1 MMRRLKPQLHK
12 RIPRHARLIYMK
24 GICTLANDI
33 VYDQLVALLNSI
45 EVILGSNIPVC
56 IYPFDDQIQQ
66 IKAEIVNRPN
76 VFIYE
81 DSASIQRWDKFMEA
95 AAPERLNRKKFR
107 LYGAHRRFCAF
118 DGPFEK
124 FIYMD
129 ADTLVMNSLD
139 AVFQKLDKYDF
150 VVYDFQFRDPTKVYN
165 ICSPKLLKVFD
176 QNRIDSEIFC
186 SGFYGSKQGLFDQ
199 NTRELLVAQLQSGD
213 GKILYS
219 GAGEQPLLNYMV
231 MKTGL
236 NSYNFAYSLPDGDK
250 TGCCVSSKHFEEQ
263 DRILYDKGN
272 RLTYIHYIGVPP
284 DLIRRVCAGENID
297 FPYRDLFLH
306 YRYLREPEKRPIF
319 TEPLKSYTEVST
331 PNLLKRVWRRLRI
344 NV

>member
-1 MMRRLKPQLHK
+1 MVIWRDVMN
-12 RIPRHARLIYMK
+12 
-24 GICTLANDI
+24 GICTLANDT
-33 VYDQLVALLNSI
+33 VYDQLIALLNSI
-45 EVILGSNIPVC
+45 EIILGSNIPVC
-56 IYPFDDQIQQ
+56 IYPFDDQVQQ
-66 IKAEIVNRPN
+66 IKSEIAKRRN

-139 AVFQKLDKYDF
+139 AVFQKLESSDF

-165 ICSPKLLKVFD
+165 IQSPKLLEVFE
-176 QNRIDSEIFC
+176 QYRIDSEIFC

-199 NTRELLVAQLQSGD
+199 NTRDWLVAELKSGD
-213 GKILYS
+213 AEILYS

-231 MKTGL
+231 MKTAM
-236 NSYNFAYSLPDGDK
+236 NSYNFACSLADGKK
-250 TGCCVSSKHFEEQ
+250 TGCSVTSKHFEEQ
-263 DRILYDKGN
+263 DQILYDKGN
-272 RLTYIHYIGVPP
+272 RLTYIHYIGVQP
-284 DLIRRVCAGENID
+284 DLIRRVCAGENIE

-319 TEPLKSYTEVST
+319 REPLKSYADVSA
-331 PNLLKRVWRRLRI
+331 PSLLQRVLRRLRI
-344 NV
+344 NL

>member
-1 MMRRLKPQLHK
+1 MN
-12 RIPRHARLIYMK
+12 
-24 GICTLANDI
+24 GICTLANDT
-33 VYDQLVALLNSI
+33 VYDQLIALLNSI
-45 EVILGSNIPVC
+45 EIILSSNIPVC
-56 IYPFDDQIQQ
+56 IYPFDDQIEQ

-81 DSASIQRWDKFMEA
+81 DSASIQRWDKFMQA

-118 DGPFEK
+118 DGPFAK

-139 AVFQKLDKYDF
+139 GVFQKLEESDF
-150 VVYDFQFRDPTKVYN
+150 VVYDFQFLDSTKVYN
-165 ICSPKLLKVFD
+165 IQSPKIVKVFD
-176 QNRIDSEIFC
+176 QSRIDSEIFC
-186 SGFYGSKQGLFDQ
+186 SGFYGSKQEFFDQ
-199 NTRELLVAQLQSGD
+199 NTRKWLLAQLQSGD
-213 GKILYS
+213 GEILYA

-231 MKTGL
+231 MKTKM
-236 NSYNFAYSLPDGDK
+236 NSYNFARGLPDGEK
-250 TGCCVSSKHFEEQ
+250 TGCCVSSKHFEER
-263 DRILYDKGN
+263 DNILYDKGN

-284 DLIRRVCAGENID
+284 DLIRRVCAGENIE

-306 YRYLREPEKRPIF
+306 YRYLREPSKRPIF
-319 TEPLKSYTEVST
+319 RESLKSYTNVSA
-331 PNLLKRVWRRLRI
+331 PNLLKRVLKRLRI

>member
-1 MMRRLKPQLHK
+1 MN
-12 RIPRHARLIYMK
+12 

-33 VYDQLVALLNSI
+33 VYDQLIALLNSI
-45 EVILGSNIPVC
+45 EIILGSNIPVC
-56 IYPFDDQIQQ
+56 IYPFDEQIEQ

-81 DSASIQRWDKFMEA
+81 DSASIQRWDEFMES

-139 AVFQKLDKYDF
+139 AVFQKLEESDF
-150 VVYDFQFRDPTKVYN
+150 VVYDFQFRDATKVYN
-165 ICSPKLLKVFD
+165 IQSPKLLEVFE

-186 SGFYGSKQGLFDQ
+186 SGFYASKQGLFEQD
-199 NTRELLVAQLQSGD
+199 TREWLLAQLQSGE
-213 GKILYS
+213 GEILYA

-231 MKTGL
+231 MKTGIK
-236 NSYNFAYSLPDGDK
+236 SYNFACSLPDGET
-250 TGCCVSSKHFEEQ
+250 TGCSVTSQHFEER
-263 DRILYDKGN
+263 DNILYDKGN
-272 RLTYIHYIGVPP
+272 RLTYLHYIGVPP
-284 DLIRRVCAGENID
+284 DLIRRVCAGENIE
-297 FPYRDLFLH
+297 FPYGDLFLH
-306 YRYLREPEKRPIF
+306 YRYLREPEKHPVF
-319 TEPLKSYTEVST
+319 TEPLKSYTEVSRS
-331 PNLLKRVWRRLRI
+331 NLLTRVLRRLRI

>member
-1 MMRRLKPQLHK
+1 MNGL
-12 RIPRHARLIYMK
+12 
-24 GICTLANDI
+24 CTLANDT
-33 VYDQLVALLNSI
+33 VCDQLIALLNSI
-45 EVILGSNIPVC
+45 EIISGSNIPVC
-56 IYPFDDQIQQ
+56 IYPFDDQIQL

-129 ADTLVMNSLD
+129 ADTLVMNSLEPI
-139 AVFQKLDKYDF
+139 FQKLEESDF

-165 ICSPKLLKVFD
+165 IQSPKLLEVFD
-176 QNRIDSEIFC
+176 RNRIDSEIFC
-186 SGFYGSKQGLFDQ
+186 SGFYASKQGLFDQ
-199 NTRELLVAQLQSGD
+199 NTRKWLVAQLHSGD
-213 GKILYS
+213 GSILYA

-231 MKTGL
+231 MKTGM
-236 NSYNFAYSLPDGDK
+236 NSYNFAYSLPDGEK
-250 TGCCVSSKHFEEQ
+250 TGCCVSSKHFEER
-263 DRILYDKGN
+263 DNILYDKGN

-284 DLIRRVCAGENID
+284 DLIRRVCAGENIE

-319 TEPLKSYTEVST
+319 TELLKSYTDVCS
-331 PNLLKRVWRRLRI
+331 PNLLTRVLRRLRI
-344 NV
+344 NT

>member
-1 MMRRLKPQLHK
+1 MN
-12 RIPRHARLIYMK
+12 
-24 GICTLANDI
+24 GICTLANDT
-33 VYDQLVALLNSI
+33 VCDQLIALLNSI
-45 EVILGSNIPVC
+45 EIILGSNTPVC

-66 IKAEIVNRPN
+66 IKAQIANRPN

-81 DSASIQRWDKFMEA
+81 DSASIQRWDEFMQA
-95 AAPERLNRKKFR
+95 AAPERLNRKKSR

-118 DGPFEK
+118 DGPFAK
-124 FIYMD
+124 FIYLD

-139 AVFQKLDKYDF
+139 AVFQKLELSDF

-165 ICSPKLLKVFD
+165 IQSPKLLEVFE
-176 QNRIDSEIFC
+176 QNRIDSQIFC

-199 NTRELLVAQLQSGD
+199 NTRDWLVAELQSGD
-213 GKILYS
+213 AEILYA

-231 MKTGL
+231 MKTGT
-236 NSYNFAYSLPDGDK
+236 NSYNFACSLPDSEK
-250 TGCCVSSKHFEEQ
+250 TGCSVTSPHFQTQ
-263 DRILYDKGN
+263 DKILYDKGN
-272 RLTYIHYIGVPP
+272 RLTYIHYIGVQP

-319 TEPLKSYTEVST
+319 TEPLKSYADISGRS
-331 PNLLKRVWRRLRI
+331 LLQRVLGRLRI
-344 NV
+344 NL

>member
-1 MMRRLKPQLHK
+1 
-12 RIPRHARLIYMK
+12 MK

-56 IYPFDDQIQQ
+56 IYPFDEQIQQ

-165 ICSPKLLKVFD
+165 IQSPKLLKVFD
-176 QNRIDSEIFC
+176 QNRIESEIFC

-199 NTRELLVAQLQSGD
+199 NTRDLLLAQLQSGD
-213 GKILYS
+213 GEILYS

-231 MKTGL
+231 MKTGM
-236 NSYNFAYSLPDGDK
+236 NSYNFASSLPDGDK

-263 DRILYDKGN
+263 DGILYDKGN

-306 YRYLREPEKRPIF
+306 YRYLREPEKRQIF
-319 TEPLKSYTEVST
+319 TEALKSYTDVSA

-344 NV
+344 NL

>member
-1 MMRRLKPQLHK
+1 MRRFKPQLQK
-12 RIPRHARLIYMK
+12 RIPRNARLIYMK

-33 VYDQLVALLNSI
+33 VDDQLVALLNSI
-45 EVILGSNIPVC
+45 EFILGSNIPVC
-56 IYPFDDQIQQ
+56 IYPFDDQIKQ

-129 ADTLVMNSLD
+129 ADTLLMNSLD
-139 AVFQKLDKYDF
+139 AVFQKLDKSDF

-165 ICSPKLLKVFD
+165 IHSPKLLKVFD
-176 QNRIDSEIFC
+176 KNRIESEIFC
-186 SGFYGSKQGLFDQ
+186 SGFYGSKQGVFDQ
-199 NTRELLVAQLQSGD
+199 NTRELLLAQLQSGD
-213 GKILYS
+213 GKILYE

-236 NSYNFAYSLPDGDK
+236 NSYNFAYSLPDGEK

-306 YRYLREPEKRPIF
+306 YRYLREPSKRPIF
-319 TEPLKSYTEVST
+319 TEPLKSYTEVSA

>member
-1 MMRRLKPQLHK
+1 MN
-12 RIPRHARLIYMK
+12 
-24 GICTLANDI
+24 GICTLANDT
-33 VYDQLVALLNSI
+33 VCDQLIALLNSI
-45 EVILGSNIPVC
+45 EIILGSNIPVC

-66 IKAEIVNRPN
+66 IKAEIFNRPN

-81 DSASIQRWDKFMEA
+81 DSASIQRWDKFMQA

-118 DGPFEK
+118 EGPFAK

-129 ADTLVMNSLD
+129 ADTLLMNSLEP
-139 AVFQKLDKYDF
+139 VFQKLDSSDF

-165 ICSPKLLKVFD
+165 IHSLKLLKVFD

-186 SGFYGSKQGLFDQ
+186 SGFYGSKQGVFDQ
-199 NTRELLVAQLQSGD
+199 NTRESLVAQLQAGEAE
-213 GKILYS
+213 ILYA

-231 MKTGL
+231 MKTAM
-236 NSYNFAYSLPDGDK
+236 NSYNFAYSLPDGEK
-250 TGCCVSSKHFEEQ
+250 TGCSVTSQHFEER
-263 DRILYDKGN
+263 DRILYDRGN

-284 DLIRRVCAGENID
+284 DLIRRVCAGENIQ

-319 TEPLKSYTEVST
+319 TEPPKSYTEVAA
-331 PNLLKRVWRRLRI
+331 PNLLTRVLRRLRI

>member
-1 MMRRLKPQLHK
+1 MN
-12 RIPRHARLIYMK
+12 
-24 GICTLANDI
+24 GICTLANDT
-33 VYDQLVALLNSI
+33 VYDQLIALLNSI
-45 EVILGSNIPVC
+45 EVILGSKTPVC

-66 IKAEIVNRPN
+66 IKTEIVNRPN

-81 DSASIQRWDKFMEA
+81 DSSSIQRWDEFMEA

-139 AVFQKLDKYDF
+139 AVFQKLESLDF
-150 VVYDFQFRDPTKVYN
+150 VVYDFQFRDATKVYN
-165 ICSPKLLKVFD
+165 IQSPKLLKVFE

-199 NTRELLVAQLQSGD
+199 NTREWLVAELKSGD
-213 GKILYS
+213 AEILYA

-231 MKTGL
+231 MKTGM
-236 NSYNFAYSLPDGDK
+236 NSYNFACSLPDDEK
-250 TGCCVSSKHFEEQ
+250 TGCSVTSPHFQ
-263 DRILYDKGN
+263 TRDNILYDKGN
-272 RLTYIHYIGVPP
+272 RLTYIHYIGVQP
-284 DLIRRVCAGENID
+284 DLIRRVCAGENIE

-306 YRYLREPEKRPIF
+306 YRYLHEPSKRPIF
-319 TEPLKSYTEVST
+319 TEPPKSYADIFGRS
-331 PNLLKRVWRRLRI
+331 LLQRVLGRLRI
-344 NV
+344 NL

>member
-1 MMRRLKPQLHK
+1 MN
-12 RIPRHARLIYMK
+12 
-24 GICTLANDI
+24 GICTLANDT
-33 VYDQLVALLNSI
+33 VCDQLIALLNSI

-56 IYPFDDQIQQ
+56 IYPFDNQIQR
-66 IKAEIVNRPN
+66 IKTEIANRPN

-81 DSASIQRWDKFMEA
+81 DNASIQQWDEFMQA

-118 DGPFEK
+118 DGPFAK

-139 AVFQKLDKYDF
+139 LIFQQLDSSDF

-165 ICSPKLLKVFD
+165 IQSPKLFEVFD
-176 QNRIDSEIFC
+176 RDRINSEIFC
-186 SGFYGSKQGLFDQ
+186 SGFYGSKQGLFDRT
-199 NTRELLVAQLQSGD
+199 TREWLLTQLQSGD
-213 GKILYS
+213 AEILYA

-231 MKTGL
+231 MKTHI
-236 NSYNFAYSLPDGDK
+236 NSYNFAYSLPEDEK
-250 TGCCVSSKHFEEQ
+250 TGCSVTSQHFETQ
-263 DRILYDKGN
+263 DNILYDKGN
-272 RLTYIHYIGVPP
+272 RLTYLHYIGVPP
-284 DLIRRVCAGENID
+284 DLIRRVCTGENIE

-306 YRYLREPEKRPIF
+306 YRFLREPEKRPIF
-319 TEPLKSYTEVST
+319 NAPPKSYAEVVRS
-331 PNLLKRVWRRLRI
+331 NLLQRILRKLRI

>member
-1 MMRRLKPQLHK
+1 MRKSCNTN
-12 RIPRHARLIYMK
+12 MN
-24 GICTLANDI
+24 GICTLANDT
-33 VYDQLVALLNSI
+33 VCDQLIALLNSI

-56 IYPFDDQIQQ
+56 IYPFDNQIQQ
-66 IKAEIVNRPN
+66 IQTEIVNRPN

-81 DSASIQRWDKFMEA
+81 DSASIQRWDEFMEA

-118 DGPFEK
+118 DGPFAK

-129 ADTLVMNSLD
+129 ADTLVMNSLEPI
-139 AVFQKLDKYDF
+139 FQKLESSDF

-165 ICSPKLLKVFD
+165 IQSPKLLKVFE

-199 NTRELLVAQLQSGD
+199 NTREWLVAELQAGD
-213 GKILYS
+213 AEILYA

-231 MKTGL
+231 MKTVM
-236 NSYNFAYSLPDGDK
+236 NSYNFSYSLPDGET
-250 TGCCVSSKHFEEQ
+250 TGCSVTSQHFTEQ
-263 DRILYDKGN
+263 DKILYDKGN

-284 DLIRRVCAGENID
+284 DLIRRVCAGENIE
-297 FPYRDLFLH
+297 FPYRDLWLH
-306 YRYLREPEKRPIF
+306 YRYLREPSKRPVF
-319 TEPLKSYTEVST
+319 REPPKSYTEVSQ
-331 PNLLKRVWRRLRI
+331 PNLLQRVLRKLNI